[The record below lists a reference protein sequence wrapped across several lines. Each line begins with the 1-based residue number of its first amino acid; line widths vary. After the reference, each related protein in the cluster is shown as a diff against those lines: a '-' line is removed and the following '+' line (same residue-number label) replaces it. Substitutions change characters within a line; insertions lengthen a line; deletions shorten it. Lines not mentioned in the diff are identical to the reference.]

1 MFRVILVVFEEI
13 IAQNIIETP
22 TTIFS
27 QPYAF
32 LKSAFKYVLQ
42 FILKYIIEGGAIIIL
57 KSGVKRF
64 PHVAILVGEQAAL
77 FDKENH
83 QIGHIHGTGL

>member
-22 TTIFS
+22 TTILS

-32 LKSAFKYVLQ
+32 LESVFKFVFQ

-83 QIGHIHGTGL
+83 QIGHIHWTGL